1 MNKKD
6 ITTLI
11 VAGSISAVMAFV
23 ISGVIFSP
31 KKYSA
36 EVPTVEAINSSFP
49 DVKNDT
55 KYSNFLNPDKLD
67 LTVPVEIGQNQ

>member
-6 ITTLI
+6 VMTLV
-11 VAGSISAVMAFV
+11 VAGTVSAVLAFI
-23 ISGVIFSP
+23 ISGIIFSP

-36 EVPTVEAINSSFP
+36 EVPTVEAINGSFP